1 MASICSQCKNIFER
15 RLDSGWHV
23 HHSDHDS
30 FKQAVAAGCYMCK
43 ALASEIRT
51 YGETVLD
58 LNVSAQITYT
68 VVDVSLLNQF
78 IVVLHWQEQGKKV
91 HEREFSIRKL
101 ENQFDET
108 ARDYA
113 TLSHRWSSGPTVT
126 LLVEHLESFTSPQP
140 ISDLPAT
147 FRDAI
152 TVALELGLGYIWID
166 CLCIIQDS
174 DQMEDWNEQGTE
186 MCNIYTNAVV
196 NISATG
202 VPNNTHSFLGAYEG
216 RGAVPLPPTIQHRWR
231 SHYQEDQPKPV
242 QDLDSSSK
250 PHEKDDGMDD
260 IWYIVDPYFWWAE
273 VTNTVLL
280 SRGWVFQ
287 ERYLAPRVLHF
298 GANQLLWE
306 CTTLDACETYPRGL
320 PDYVKSG
327 GHTDI
332 KRLKLDDTVISTT
345 DRPKQ
350 MVTGPQVGQLA
361 PGVVAPDASLQVWC
375 DLVQAYTRTNL
386 TKQSDKLVAFAGV
399 AELVKKLY
407 HEAERPRPN
416 DGYVAGIF
424 ERHLIP
430 MLEWHTNRFPGAT
443 TRPREYRAPT
453 WSWAS
458 IDGRAWYEF
467 LPHVLSDPSGLPWPP
482 LWAQT
487 LRRDRYMASIPA
499 PGTNQ
504 GASWVPLVFD
514 VAVGAD
520 TTDVIP
526 EHPQQPR
533 QVPRH
538 SIKLRGHILPLQS
551 VALVNAAR
559 EQSRREPILV
569 EEDIEGD
576 VFIHDS
582 NRTTTRAMINRPCLP
597 LRCLKLVGRD
607 SRPKHWVTGLV
618 LQPHPEREAVYSRCG
633 FFAVLSTKGAE
644 RIGIHVSAGS
654 DPFRAEFAEDM
665 EISSIEII

>member
-1 MASICSQCKNIFER
+1 
-15 RLDSGWHV
+15 
-23 HHSDHDS
+23 
-30 FKQAVAAGCYMCK
+30 
-43 ALASEIRT
+43 
-51 YGETVLD
+51 
-58 LNVSAQITYT
+58 
-68 VVDVSLLNQF
+68 
-78 IVVLHWQEQGKKV
+78 
-91 HEREFSIRKL
+91 
-101 ENQFDET
+101 
-108 ARDYA
+108 
-113 TLSHRWSSGPTVT
+113 
-126 LLVEHLESFTSPQP
+126 
-140 ISDLPAT
+140 
-147 FRDAI
+147 
-152 TVALELGLGYIWID
+152 
-166 CLCIIQDS
+166 
-174 DQMEDWNEQGTE
+174 MEDWNDQGTE

-202 VPNNTHSFLGAYEG
+202 VPNNTHSFLGAYED
-216 RGAVPLPPTIQHRWR
+216 RTTVPLPPTIQHRWR
-231 SHYQEDQPKPV
+231 SRYEDDQEKPV

-250 PHEKDDGMDD
+250 PHEKDDGVDD
-260 IWYIVDPYFWWAE
+260 VWCIVDPYFWWAE

-332 KRLKLDDTVISTT
+332 KRLKLDDTVIST
-345 DRPKQ
+345 DPPKQ
-350 MVTGPQVGQLA
+350 IVT
-361 PGVVAPDASLQVWC
+361 PDASLQVWC

-407 HEAERPRPN
+407 HEAEQPRPN

-430 MLEWHTNRFPGAT
+430 MLEWHTSRVPGAT

-467 LPHVLSDPSGLPWPP
+467 LPHILSGPSGLPWPP

-487 LRRDRYMASIPA
+487 LRAARFTGSL
-499 PGTNQ
+499 PGPDMYQ
-504 GASWVPLVFD
+504 GTSWVPLVFD

-520 TTDVIP
+520 TTDII

-533 QVPRH
+533 HVPRH

-551 VALVNAAR
+551 IALVNAAR
-559 EQSRREPILV
+559 DQSRREPILV

-576 VFIHDS
+576 VLISDPNS
-582 NRTTTRAMINRPCLP
+582 KTTKGMIDRPCLP
-597 LRCLKLVGRD
+597 LRCLRLVGRD
-607 SRPKHWVTGLV
+607 SRPKHWVTGLI
-618 LQPHPEREAVYSRCG
+618 LRPHPEREAVYSRCG
-633 FFAVLSTKGAE
+633 FFAVLSTTGAE
-644 RIGIHVSAGS
+644 RIGIRVSAGS
-654 DPFRAEFAEDM
+654 DPFRADFAEDM
-665 EISSIEII
+665 DITSIEII